1 MQDSLS
7 EQPAGQEGHRTTT
20 HRGVVVTVSV
30 LALLAVVGAW
40 WIFMPHTRSF
50 STGTVMCLTFS
61 PDGQMLAL
69 GTVGAGVVLWDVAG
83 GKVVRTLEGGD
94 PIYASAAFSP
104 DGRTLATGLSGV
116 TLWDVASGRKL
127 QTLSLQSAD
136 ILHIAFSTDGHTLL
150 SSTRHLVG
158 LSDVRSGTTLQTIL
172 QPDDEPVAS
181 VALSRD
187 GRLLAVGTDTGNIK
201 LWDVASGQLL
211 KMLPGHT
218 KRVSSLSFSPDG
230 RTLASV
236 SFDSSVKLW
245 DLASGQ
251 TLRSVK
257 LQGHAELLN
266 SALFSPDGRK
276 VAAWT
281 LDQTIGLWG
290 VEDGKSL
297 LTLRDPKDQVIFL
310 SFSPD
315 GRTLAS
321 GSLDSLKLWE
331 LPR

>member
-1 MQDSLS
+1 M
-7 EQPAGQEGHRTTT
+7 
-20 HRGVVVTVSV
+20 
-30 LALLAVVGAW
+30 
-40 WIFMPHTRSF
+40 
-50 STGTVMCLTFS
+50 
-61 PDGQMLAL
+61 
-69 GTVGAGVVLWDVAG
+69 AG
-83 GKVVRTLEGGD
+83 GK
-94 PIYASAAFSP
+94 
-104 DGRTLATGLSGV
+104 
-116 TLWDVASGRKL
+116 KL

-136 ILHIAFSTDGHTLL
+136 ILYIAFSADGHTLL
-150 SSTRHLVG
+150 SSTRHLIG

-181 VALSRD
+181 VALSAD
-187 GRLLAVGTDTGNIK
+187 SRLVAVGSDAGSVK
-201 LWDVASGQLL
+201 LWDAASGQLQKTL
-211 KMLPGHT
+211 QGHT
-218 KRVSSLSFSPDG
+218 KQVSSLSFSPDG

-236 SFDSSVKLW
+236 SFDSFVKLW

-251 TLRSVK
+251 TLHSVK
-257 LQGHAELLN
+257 LQGNAELLN
-266 SALFSPDGRK
+266 GALFSPDGRK

-281 LDQTIGLWG
+281 LDQTIRVWG

-297 LTLRDPKDQVIFL
+297 LTLRDPKDQVLFL